1 VNPDLAAAIPRLV
14 DGGILSVETAAPLL
28 REARGGLVGVRA
40 EVRALLYFGVLL
52 TMAGV
57 GLLVKENLA
66 RIGPLAIAAGIALAA
81 AAALAWV
88 VKVAPPFSWQEVA
101 APNLAFDYVLLL
113 GLLLAAADLA
123 FVEVRFAPLG
133 AFRPWHLLIV
143 AVLAGAAAFRFDSR
157 VVLSLALSTF
167 AAWRG
172 VSLAPAAGRFL
183 DTPNGIGDAAWRWN
197 MIACGVLF
205 AAFGLALARLRRKAH
220 FEPVAVHFGWLLVLV
235 GIGTGIFATGGQ
247 ATAWGGLLL
256 AVGGGLTW
264 GAFRA
269 RRFPLFAY
277 GVLAGYAGLCR
288 LLATVPHAA
297 ELGCFWFG
305 ISSLLV
311 VGALLVGQ
319 IAIKKAPAP

>member
-1 VNPDLAAAIPRLV
+1 MNPDLAAAIPQLV
-14 DGGILSVETAAPLL
+14 EGGILPAGKAGPLL
-28 REARGGLVGVRA
+28 REARGELVGVRA
-40 EVRALLYFGVLL
+40 EVRVLLYFGVLV

-66 RIGPLAIAAGIALAA
+66 RIGPLAIAAGLGLAA
-81 AAALAWV
+81 AGAMAWV
-88 VKVAPPFSWQEVA
+88 IRVAPPFSWQEVP

-113 GLLLAAADLA
+113 AILLAAADLA

-133 AFRPWHLLIV
+133 AFSPWHLLIV
-143 AVLAGAAAFRFDSR
+143 AGLAGAAAFRYDSR

-172 VSLAPAAGRFL
+172 VSLAPAAGLKDSL
-183 DTPNGIGDAAWRWN
+183 DGLGGGTLRWN
-197 MIACGVLF
+197 MIGCGILF
-205 AAFGLALARLRRKAH
+205 ALFGFVLARLHRKAH
-220 FEPVAVHFGWLLVLV
+220 FEPVAVHLGWLLILV
-235 GIGTGIFATGGQ
+235 GIANGFFAAGGQ
-247 ATAWGGLLL
+247 GTAWGALLL
-256 AVGGGLTW
+256 AVGGGLTF

-288 LLATVPHAA
+288 VLATLPHAA

-305 ISSLLV
+305 VSSLLV
-311 VGALLVGQ
+311 IGALIVGQ
-319 IAIKKAPAP
+319 VAIRKEPAP